1 MPTIESHPLRIAR
14 IRAGLTAERLGELC
28 GVSRGAINALEQGR
42 IKTPRKTLIV
52 ALARENGMAPERLQ
66 ELYDAWLQGF
76 EQSTA
81 AAFAE
86 VESSLSAKARGVL
99 ALPPDVVRRYGS
111 FKAWRTDI
119 HPSVAGF
126 ASLLHVSATTLRR
139 FEQGQISMPKPL
151 LRALSKVLRLS
162 DDYVEALMELDA
174 TDPGDVAR
182 DYWRDRKRVQRQR
195 EKWLAE
201 GDPRGTRSLRE
212 PSSYVDLVV
221 VDGVDDFVDTDIDI
235 AVRED

>member
-14 IRAGLTAERLGELC
+14 IRAGLTAEKLGQLS
-28 GVSRGAINALEQGR
+28 GVSRGAVNALEQGR
-42 IKTPRKTLIV
+42 IKTPRQALII
-52 ALARENGMAPERLQ
+52 ALARANGLPAERLQ
-66 ELYDAWLQGF
+66 ELYDKWLQGF

-81 AAFAE
+81 SAFAE
-86 VESSLSAKARGVL
+86 VEDNLTPKARGVL
-99 ALPPDVVRRYGS
+99 ALSPDVVRRYGS

-151 LRALSKVLRLS
+151 VRALSKVLRLS
-162 DDYVEALMELDA
+162 DEYVEALMELDA

-195 EKWLAE
+195 QRWLEE
-201 GDPRGTRSLRE
+201 GDARGTRDMRIPE
-212 PSSYVDLVV
+212 TFIDLAIV
-221 VDGVDDFVDTDIDI
+221 
-235 AVRED
+235 ED

>member
-14 IRAGLTAERLGELC
+14 IRAGLTAEKLGQLS
-28 GVSRGAINALEQGR
+28 GVSRGAVNALEQGR
-42 IKTPRKTLIV
+42 IKTPRQALII
-52 ALARENGMAPERLQ
+52 ALARANGLPAERLQ
-66 ELYDAWLQGF
+66 ELYDKWLQGF

-81 AAFAE
+81 SAFAE
-86 VESSLSAKARGVL
+86 VEDNLTAKARGVL
-99 ALPPDVVRRYGS
+99 ALSPDVVRRYGS

-151 LRALSKVLRLS
+151 VRALSKVLRLS
-162 DDYVEALMELDA
+162 DEYVKALMELDA

-195 EKWLAE
+195 QRWLE
-201 GDPRGTRSLRE
+201 DGDPRGTRDMRVPESF
-212 PSSYVDLVV
+212 VDLAIV
-221 VDGVDDFVDTDIDI
+221 
-235 AVRED
+235 ED

>member
-14 IRAGLTAERLGELC
+14 IRAGLTAEKLGQLS
-28 GVSRGAINALEQGR
+28 GVSRGAVNALEQGR
-42 IKTPRKTLIV
+42 IKTPRQALII
-52 ALARENGMAPERLQ
+52 ALARANGLPAERLQ
-66 ELYDAWLQGF
+66 ELYDKWLQGF

-81 AAFAE
+81 SAFAE
-86 VESSLSAKARGVL
+86 VEDNLTPKARGVL
-99 ALPPDVVRRYGS
+99 ALSPDVVRRYGS

-151 LRALSKVLRLS
+151 VRALSKVLRLS
-162 DDYVEALMELDA
+162 DEYVEALMELDA

-195 EKWLAE
+195 QRWLEE
-201 GDPRGTRSLRE
+201 GDPRGTRDMRIPE
-212 PSSYVDLVV
+212 TFIDLAIV
-221 VDGVDDFVDTDIDI
+221 
-235 AVRED
+235 ED

>member
-1 MPTIESHPLRIAR
+1 MPTIETHPLRIAR
-14 IRAGLTAERLGELC
+14 IRAGLTAEKLGLMA
-28 GVSRGAINALEQGR
+28 GVSRGAVNALEQGR
-42 IKTPRKTLIV
+42 IKTPRKALIV
-52 ALARENGMAPERLQ
+52 ALARANDIPAERLQ
-66 ELYDAWLQGF
+66 ELYDAWLLGF

-81 AAFAE
+81 TAFAE
-86 VESSLSAKARGVL
+86 VESNLTPKARGVL
-99 ALPPDVVRRYGS
+99 ALSPDVVRRYGS
-111 FKAWRTDI
+111 FKAWRVDI

-139 FEQGQISMPKPL
+139 FEQGDISMPKPL

-174 TDPGDVAR
+174 IDPGDVAR
-182 DYWRDRKRVQRQR
+182 EYWRDRKRVQRQR

-212 PSSYVDLVV
+212 PASYIDVAVADGLV
-221 VDGVDDFVDTDIDI
+221 DI

>member
-1 MPTIESHPLRIAR
+1 MPTIETHPLRIAR
-14 IRAGLTAERLGELC
+14 IRAGLTAEKLGELA

-52 ALARENGMAPERLQ
+52 ALAHANGIAPERLQ
-66 ELYDAWLQGF
+66 ELYDAWLLGF

-86 VESSLSAKARGVL
+86 VESNLSAKARGVL
-99 ALPPDVVRRYGS
+99 ALQPDVVRRYGS
-111 FKAWRTDI
+111 FKAWRVEV

-139 FEQGQISMPKPL
+139 FEQGDISMPKPL

-195 EKWLAE
+195 DRWLAQ
-201 GDPRGTRSLRE
+201 GDPRGTRDLRVPE
-212 PSSYVDLVV
+212 S
-221 VDGVDDFVDTDIDI
+221 FVDIAVADGAIDV

>member
-1 MPTIESHPLRIAR
+1 MPTIETHPLRIAR
-14 IRAGLTAERLGELC
+14 IRAGLTAEKLGELA

-52 ALARENGMAPERLQ
+52 ALAHANGIAPERLQ
-66 ELYDAWLQGF
+66 ELYDAWLLGF

-81 AAFAE
+81 TAFAE
-86 VESSLSAKARGVL
+86 VESNLSPKARGVL
-99 ALPPDVVRRYGS
+99 ALSPDVVRRYGS
-111 FKAWRTDI
+111 FKAWRVEV

-139 FEQGQISMPKPL
+139 FEQGDISMPKPL

-195 EKWLAE
+195 DRWLE
-201 GDPRGTRSLRE
+201 QGDPRGTRDLRVPE
-212 PSSYVDLVV
+212 SFVDLAV
-221 VDGVDDFVDTDIDI
+221 VDM